1 MQSESNKSRFL
12 MIQCSP
18 KAIML
23 FEDRIK
29 LDSRKTYNHCL
40 GKPVL
45 YQVKTSDNTIDEE
58 I

>member
-1 MQSESNKSRFL
+1 MCN
-12 MIQCSP
+12 P

-40 GKPVL
+40 GRPVL
-45 YQVKTSDNTIDEE
+45 YQVKTSDNAIDKKLKSDKS
-58 I
+58 